1 MESSFDFEAAC
12 NLGSLLAVLATT
24 SIELD
29 EGPMWINAIGM
40 RYANTRGL
48 SELMANACNLYPTY
62 ADSVRECLQHV
73 NKTAEKAM
81 ARSLSGDAAGAVRS
95 LIRHAGETLNSKL
108 VDLSQQ
114 VLLRHRERIEET
126 DELQQQID
134 ALRTRCGTAP
144 SRAVL
149 GQDSERHPGGV
160 VIRTRTSSA
169 EGDGAPR
176 SRTENQAPR
185 PTPPAD
191 TAAEVDAALDPLEK
205 LRLRPG

>member
-1 MESSFDFEAAC
+1 MDSSD
-12 NLGSLLAVLATT
+12 SLARALERIT
-24 SIELD
+24 EL
-29 EGPMWINAIGM
+29 EIKAS
-40 RYANTRGL
+40 YA
-48 SELMANACNLYPTY
+48 E
-62 ADSVRECLQHV
+62 DSVDQ
-73 NKTAEKAM
+73 
-81 ARSLSGDAAGAVRS
+81 
-95 LIRHAGETLNSKL
+95 LNMSIYR
-108 VDLSQQ
+108 Q
-114 VLLRHRERIEET
+114 
-126 DELQQQID
+126 QQQID